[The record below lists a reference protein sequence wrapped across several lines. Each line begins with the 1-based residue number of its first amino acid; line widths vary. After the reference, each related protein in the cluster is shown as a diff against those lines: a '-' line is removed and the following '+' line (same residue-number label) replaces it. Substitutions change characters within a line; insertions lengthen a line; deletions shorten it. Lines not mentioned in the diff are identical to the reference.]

1 MSTHDQ
7 LKDDLDYVAA
17 AVRRSEPANNGLPLV
32 YLFWAI
38 AIGIG
43 FTLPDFAPRHAGWYW
58 MVAGIGGGLATMWY
72 SHHVERRS
80 GVDKTKNG
88 RQWGLHFAVGGLGWL
103 GVVLQMVSG
112 RIPPETGA
120 PSFLLV
126 TGLVY
131 ALAGVH
137 LDRPMLWSGLLALL
151 GFGLMQLFPMPY
163 LWTTTG
169 VLMALSL
176 GLAALLTARQ

>member
-1 MSTHDQ
+1 MSTHEQ

-17 AVRRSEPANNGLPLV
+17 AVRRSEPTSGGLPLV

-43 FTLPDFAPRHAGWYW
+43 FALPDFAPRLAGWYW
-58 MVAGIGGGLATMWY
+58 MVVGIGGGVGTMLY
-72 SHHVERRS
+72 ANHVERRG
-80 GVDKTKNG
+80 GVDNTKNG
-88 RQWGLHFAVGGLGWL
+88 RLWGLHFGIGGLGWM
-103 GVVLQMVSG
+103 GVVLQMLSG
-112 RIPPETGA
+112 RIPPEAGA

-137 LDRPMLWSGLLALL
+137 LDRPMLWSGLLALA
-151 GFGLMQLFPMPY
+151 GFALMQLLPMPY